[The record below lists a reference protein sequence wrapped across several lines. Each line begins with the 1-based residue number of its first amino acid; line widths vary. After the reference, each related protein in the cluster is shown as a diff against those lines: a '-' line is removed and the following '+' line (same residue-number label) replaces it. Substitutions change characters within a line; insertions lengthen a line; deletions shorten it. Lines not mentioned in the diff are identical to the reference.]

1 VNSARPNR
9 PVTGRT
15 VLYCLLGFFGVVFAM
30 NLAMVKLAID
40 TLPGTDVDS
49 AYKAS
54 LAYGRE
60 IEAAHAQE
68 ARRWS
73 VLGHIDRNAD
83 GDAAISVEA
92 RDANNDPLTG
102 LSFSA
107 LLSHPADKRADRSI
121 GLNEAAAGIYRG
133 RAAQVPPG
141 QWDLVIEAER
151 GGERMFLSRN
161 RVMLK

>member
-1 VNSARPNR
+1 MSARRLRRATTSFFRDEGRHVNSARPSR
-9 PVTGRT
+9 PVTGRI

-83 GDAAISVEA
+83 GDAAIRVEA
-92 RDANNDPLTG
+92 R
-102 LSFSA
+102 
-107 LLSHPADKRADRSI
+107 RSEEHTSE
-121 GLNEAAAGIYRG
+121 LQSLRH
-133 RAAQVPPG
+133 
-141 QWDLVIEAER
+141 LV
-151 GGERMFLSRN
+151 
-161 RVMLK
+161 